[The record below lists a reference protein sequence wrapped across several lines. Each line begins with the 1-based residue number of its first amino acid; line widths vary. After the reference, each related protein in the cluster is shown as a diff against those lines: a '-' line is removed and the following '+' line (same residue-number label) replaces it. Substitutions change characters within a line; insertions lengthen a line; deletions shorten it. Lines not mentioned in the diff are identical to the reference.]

1 MNQNQ
6 NVQSG
11 RSADATRLGLIL
23 AAEELFGDSGVDAVS
38 LRTICAAAGQKNVSS
53 VQYHFGDKYALLS
66 AVMEYRE
73 TQIEP
78 IRKVMLDE
86 ARKQGWLGDLRTIL
100 RILFEPYAMM
110 FLDDGNIAYIK
121 LISSYTNHIRPRG
134 VVMHPADYPGASY
147 PSLHEAVSLLKERLS
162 FLDEHR
168 FDQRAETVSS
178 MFYGAFIQFAARDP
192 KLGFDKYL
200 LYEDTLEM
208 MVAAIA
214 APLSRPA

>member
-1 MNQNQ
+1 
-6 NVQSG
+6 
-11 RSADATRLGLIL
+11 
-23 AAEELFGDSGVDAVS
+23 
-38 LRTICAAAGQKNVSS
+38 
-53 VQYHFGDKYALLS
+53 
-66 AVMEYRE
+66 
-73 TQIEP
+73 
-78 IRKVMLDE
+78 MLDE
-86 ARKQGWLGDLRTIL
+86 ARKQGWLGDVRTIL

-134 VVMHPADYPGASY
+134 LVQHPADYPGSSY

-168 FDQRAETVSS
+168 FDQRAETVSA

-192 KLGFDKYL
+192 KLGFDKYR

-208 MVAAIA
+208 MAAAIA
-214 APLSRPA
+214 APMNRPG